1 MKSKSETTSNEEL
14 EAFSSMRSEYVEQ
27 APNWKEEVHAGESLN
42 ISRWFSFLSPTPSF
56 SCFLH
61 NYMFFS
67 SCFFFFFFPPPTVQ
81 VRLNDELRIINKEGK
96 VVPRQGVEDLK
107 ELLYVAR
114 KLFALVDVTLKVL
127 QGEKKEYE
135 KLFRSLFV
143 EFANEQIKW
152 TRKLNEGTISVIVFI
167 LIMFMYCEFASIVH
181 MPDLM

>member
-1 MKSKSETTSNEEL
+1 M
-14 EAFSSMRSEYVEQ
+14 M
-27 APNWKEEVHAGESLN
+27 
-42 ISRWFSFLSPTPSF
+42 
-56 SCFLH
+56 
-61 NYMFFS
+61 
-67 SCFFFFFFPPPTVQ
+67 FFFFFFSPPTVQ

-96 VVPRQGVEDLK
+96 VVPRQGFEDLK

-114 KLFALVDVTLKVL
+114 KLFALVDVTLKIL
-127 QGEKKEYE
+127 EGEKKEYE

-152 TRKLNEGTISVIVFI
+152 TRKLNEGTINVIVFI